1 MNQTNSAIKK
11 ASSPL
16 PFRSPQS
23 AFDVVEPELVEALSR
38 VSEQLNLLV
47 EQSLNDATPADALIK
62 KLSSQLDEVAGVFS
76 LLGLSVAAD
85 LSLQLAQA
93 VERVYQAQSN
103 EDGAITARE
112 YEALFQCVYLL
123 PRFFEYVQTTGVAS
137 PLLLAPCFYAL
148 ASAGLSAF
156 VSESTLIEFDYQL
169 NDLIEASNKPSD
181 NELLVSAVP
190 DVMELT
196 LVPLTDPEDE
206 IEASNGKAS
215 NREASDSVVSNSE
228 MNNSEMNNSE
238 AAVTQS
244 ATIDTT
250 EEQQKTFRRLRQMYQ
265 TALIG
270 LLRDSDVGA
279 KLVLIDRVAERAIDL
294 CEGSVNAS
302 VWRLV
307 KKLVSAFNSETLE
320 LTPQRR
326 HFFSKF
332 DRSLKRLEKDP
343 LHGMH
348 SLPDSAVLAE
358 LTLLLLLAEPQNVN
372 DEDLNQ
378 LGQFTPLP
386 WNDKALMAHRE
397 AMERST
403 YKALLS
409 MLDVVKDELLGAKR
423 ILDMMSESGL
433 CEADDINILVTNC
446 ERISAVLKVSGYV
459 AATAPIDQSIEQI
472 NSWRIESPDQEAL
485 LNVANMILYIENALL
500 TGSLL
505 ESVDSQEAQST
516 VAKGL
521 LQQAQMNLYEESKS
535 NIGLAKRAVIAYIDS
550 NYDREHIANVGV
562 CLESI
567 GGAFSIM
574 SIENAEI
581 LMNRCAVLL
590 NAAYQ
595 GNSNE
600 GTVDDWLERLAD
612 ALVSVEY
619 LLEEL
624 AAGRAVDNMVG
635 KLIDDSVLALQ

>member
-1 MNQTNSAIKK
+1 MNQTHSVIET
-11 ASSPL
+11 ASSHL

-47 EQSLNDATPADALIK
+47 EQSLNDATPADALIQ

-93 VERVYQAQSN
+93 VERVYQAKSN
-103 EDGAITARE
+103 EDDAVTARE

-137 PLLLAPCFYAL
+137 PLLLAPCFYGL

-156 VSESTLIEFDYQL
+156 VTESALIEFDYQL
-169 NDLIEASNKPSD
+169 NDLVEASNKLSD

-190 DVMELT
+190 EVMELT
-196 LVPLTDPEDE
+196 LVPLTDPKEE
-206 IEASNGKAS
+206 SEASNG
-215 NREASDSVVSNSE
+215 EASDSGMNDSEVSD
-228 MNNSEMNNSE
+228 SE

-244 ATIDTT
+244 ATIDNT

-270 LLRDSDVGA
+270 LLRDSDIGA

-294 CEGSVNAS
+294 CDGGVNAS

-307 KKLVSAFNSETLE
+307 KKLVAAFNSEMLE

-326 HFFSKF
+326 HFFTKF

-348 SLPDSAVLAE
+348 SLPDCAVLAE

-386 WNDKALMAHRE
+386 WNDKALVAHRE

-433 CEADDINILVTNC
+433 CEADDINTLVSNC

-459 AATAPIDQSIEQI
+459 AATAPIDQSLEQI
-472 NSWRIESPDQEAL
+472 NSWRIASPDQEAL
-485 LNVANMILYIENALL
+485 LHVANMILYIENALL

-574 SIENAEI
+574 TIENAEI

-595 GNSNE
+595 KNSNE
-600 GTVDDWLERLAD
+600 GAVDDWLERLAD

-624 AAGRAVDNMVG
+624 AAGRAVDNMVS

>member
-1 MNQTNSAIKK
+1 VNQTNTAIKK
-11 ASSPL
+11 AASPL
-16 PFRSPQS
+16 PFRSSQS

-85 LSLQLAQA
+85 LSVQLGQA
-93 VERVYQAQSN
+93 VESVYQGRSDEN
-103 EDGAITARE
+103 GGITARE
-112 YEALFQCVYLL
+112 SDALFQCVYLL

-148 ASAGLSAF
+148 ASAGLSSF
-156 VSESTLIEFDYQL
+156 VTESTLIEFEYQL
-169 NDLIEASNKPSD
+169 NDWVEANNKPSD
-181 NELLVSAVP
+181 NTLLVSTAP
-190 DVMELT
+190 EVMELT
-196 LVPLTDPEDE
+196 LVPLAKAEDE
-206 IEASNGKAS
+206 SEASS
-215 NREASDSVVSNSE
+215 LEEDITEPVVDN
-228 MNNSEMNNSE
+228 
-238 AAVTQS
+238 
-244 ATIDTT
+244 I

-265 TALIG
+265 TGLIG
-270 LLRDSDVGA
+270 LLRDSDVSA

-294 CEGSVNAS
+294 CHGSVNAA

-307 KKLVSAFNSETLE
+307 KKLVAAFNSKTLE

-326 HFFSKF
+326 HFFTKF

-348 SLPDSAVLAE
+348 SLPDTAVLAE

-378 LGQFTPLP
+378 LGRFTPLP
-386 WNDKALMAHRE
+386 WNDKALVAHRE

-433 CEADDINILVTNC
+433 CESDDINTLVTNC

-485 LNVANMILYIENALL
+485 LHVANMILYIENALL

-505 ESVDSQEAQST
+505 DSVDSQEAQST

-550 NYDREHIANVGV
+550 NYDREHIANVAV

-567 GGAFSIM
+567 GGAFSIIG
-574 SIENAEI
+574 IENAEI

-590 NAAYQ
+590 NTAYQ

-600 GTVDDWLERLAD
+600 GVVDDWLERLAD

-624 AAGRAVDNMVG
+624 AAGRAVDNMVD

>member
-1 MNQTNSAIKK
+1 MNQPNSAVKE
-11 ASSPL
+11 SPSHL
-16 PFRSPQS
+16 PFHSPQS

-38 VSEQLNLLV
+38 VSEQLNLLI
-47 EQSLNDATPADALIK
+47 EQSLNDAVPAEALIE
-62 KLSSQLDEVAGVFS
+62 KLSLQLDEVSGIFS
-76 LLGLSVAAD
+76 LLGLSVAEN
-85 LSLQLAQA
+85 LSMQLSQAVKRMCQAQA
-93 VERVYQAQSN
+93 
-103 EDGAITARE
+103 DGEVISARE
-112 YEALFQCVYLL
+112 YDALFQCVYLL
-123 PRFFEYVQTTGVAS
+123 PRFFEYVQTTGVSS

-148 ASAGLSAF
+148 ASAGLSSF
-156 VSESTLIEFDYQL
+156 VTESTLIEFEYQSKNL
-169 NDLIEASNKPSD
+169 VEMGQRESSHK
-181 NELLVSAVP
+181 LLEPVTTE
-190 DVMELT
+190 VMELS
-196 LVPLTDPEDE
+196 LVPL
-206 IEASNGKAS
+206 A
-215 NREASDSVVSNSE
+215 NSE
-228 MNNSEMNNSE
+228 DDAVQDFEKGSGKDIEKDTKESSSENSTDN
-238 AAVTQS
+238 
-244 ATIDTT
+244 T

-270 LLRDSDVGA
+270 LLHDSEVGA
-279 KLVLIDRVAERAIDL
+279 KLVLIDRVAERTIDL
-294 CEGSVNAS
+294 CDGSVNAS

-307 KKLVSAFNSETLE
+307 KKIVEAFNNETLE

-326 HFFSKF
+326 HFFTKF

-348 SLPDSAVLAE
+348 SLPDISVLAE
-358 LTLLLLLAEPQNVN
+358 LTLLLLLADAQNVN

-378 LGQFTPLP
+378 LGQFTPLS
-386 WNDKALMAHRE
+386 WSDKSLVAHRE

-433 CEADDINILVTNC
+433 CEADDINILVANC

-459 AATAPIDQSIEQI
+459 AATAPIDNSIEQM
-472 NSWRIESPDQEAL
+472 NGWRIESPDQEAL
-485 LNVANMILYIENALL
+485 LDVANMILYIENALL

-505 ESVDSQEAQST
+505 DGVDSQEAQST

-535 NIGLAKRAVIAYIDS
+535 NIGFAKRAVIAYIDS

-567 GGAFSIM
+567 AGAFDMMGID
-574 SIENAEI
+574 NAEA

-590 NAAYQ
+590 NTAYQ
-595 GNSNE
+595 GNSNDAVGE
-600 GTVDDWLERLAD
+600 DWLERLAD

-624 AAGRAVDNMVG
+624 AAGRSVDNMVA
-635 KLIDDSVLALQ
+635 KLIDDSVKALQ

>member
-1 MNQTNSAIKK
+1 VNQTYSAVKK
-11 ASSPL
+11 APSQL

-38 VSEQLNLLV
+38 VSDQLNLLV
-47 EQSLNDATPADALIK
+47 EQSLNDATPAKALIE
-62 KLSSQLDEVAGVFS
+62 KLSSQLEEVAGVFS

-85 LSLQLAQA
+85 LSLQLAKA
-93 VERVYQAQSN
+93 VERVYQSQV
-103 EDGAITARE
+103 DDDDAITARE

-148 ASAGLSAF
+148 ASAGLSSF
-156 VSESTLIEFDYQL
+156 VTESVLIEFDYQVKNL
-169 NDLIEASNKPSD
+169 VESGSHSSDVELIASAAP
-181 NELLVSAVP
+181 E
-190 DVMELT
+190 VMELT
-196 LVPLTDPEDE
+196 LVPLANSDENTEEFSKEFSKEFSEKNSIEKISIEENIADPA
-206 IEASNGKAS
+206 I
-215 NREASDSVVSNSE
+215 
-228 MNNSEMNNSE
+228 
-238 AAVTQS
+238 
-244 ATIDTT
+244 IDNT

-270 LLRDSDVGA
+270 LLRDSDVSA
-279 KLVLIDRVAERAIDL
+279 KLVLINRVAERAIDL
-294 CEGSVNAS
+294 CDGSVNAT

-307 KKLVSAFNSETLE
+307 KKVVEAFNNETLE

-348 SLPDSAVLAE
+348 SLPDTVVLSE
-358 LTLLLLLAEPQNVN
+358 LTLLLLLAEPQNIN
-372 DEDLNQ
+372 NEDLNQ
-378 LGQFTPLP
+378 LGQFTPLS

-433 CEADDINILVTNC
+433 CETDDIYTLVVNC

-459 AATAPIDQSIEQI
+459 AATTPIDNSIEQI

-485 LNVANMILYIENALL
+485 LDVANMILYIENALL

-505 ESVDSQEAQST
+505 DGADSQEAQST

-567 GGAFSIM
+567 GGAFNMMGID
-574 SIENAEI
+574 NAEA
-581 LMNRCAVLL
+581 LMNRCAALL
-590 NAAYQ
+590 NTAYQ
-595 GNSNE
+595 GNSNDAV
-600 GTVDDWLERLAD
+600 GDDWLERLAD

-624 AAGRAVDNMVG
+624 AAGRSVDNMVA
-635 KLIDDSVLALQ
+635 KLIDDSLTAVQ

>member
-1 MNQTNSAIKK
+1 VNQPNSAVKE
-11 ASSPL
+11 SPSHL
-16 PFRSPQS
+16 PFHSPQS

-38 VSEQLNLLV
+38 VSEQLNLLI
-47 EQSLNDATPADALIK
+47 EQSLNDAVPAEALIE
-62 KLSSQLDEVAGVFS
+62 KLSLQLDEVSGVFS
-76 LLGLSVAAD
+76 LLDLSVAAN
-85 LSLQLAQA
+85 LSVQLAQA
-93 VERVYQAQSN
+93 VKRVCQAQADDEVIS
-103 EDGAITARE
+103 ARE
-112 YEALFQCVYLL
+112 YDALFQCVYLL
-123 PRFFEYVQTTGVAS
+123 PRFFEYVQTTGVSS

-148 ASAGLSAF
+148 ASAGLSSF
-156 VSESTLIEFDYQL
+156 VTESTLIEFEYQSKNL
-169 NDLIEASNKPSD
+169 VEAGQSEPSNKVLESVTTEVI
-181 NELLVSAVP
+181 ELS
-190 DVMELT
+190 
-196 LVPLTDPEDE
+196 LVPL
-206 IEASNGKAS
+206 A
-215 NREASDSVVSNSE
+215 NSE
-228 MNNSEMNNSE
+228 DDAVKDFEKGSEKDIEKDIEKDTEESISE
-238 AAVTQS
+238 NPT
-244 ATIDTT
+244 DNT

-265 TALIG
+265 TGLIG
-270 LLRDSDVGA
+270 LLRDSEVSA

-294 CEGSVNAS
+294 CDGSVNAS

-307 KKLVSAFNSETLE
+307 KKIVAAFNNETLE

-326 HFFSKF
+326 HFFTKF

-348 SLPDSAVLAE
+348 SLPDTSVLAE
-358 LTLLLLLAEPQNVN
+358 LTLLLLLADAQNVN

-378 LGQFTPLP
+378 LGQFTPLS
-386 WNDKALMAHRE
+386 WSDKSLVAHRE

-433 CEADDINILVTNC
+433 CEADDINILVANC

-459 AATAPIDQSIEQI
+459 AATAPIDNSIEQM
-472 NSWRIESPDQEAL
+472 NGWRIESPDQEAL
-485 LNVANMILYIENALL
+485 LDVANMILYIENALL

-505 ESVDSQEAQST
+505 DGVDSQEAQST

-535 NIGLAKRAVIAYIDS
+535 NIGFAKRAVIAYIDS

-567 GGAFSIM
+567 AGAFDMMGID
-574 SIENAEI
+574 NAEA

-590 NAAYQ
+590 NTAYQ
-595 GNSNE
+595 GNSNDAVGE
-600 GTVDDWLERLAD
+600 DWLERLAD

-624 AAGRAVDNMVG
+624 AAGRSVDNMVA
-635 KLIDDSVLALQ
+635 KLIDDSVKALQ

>member
-11 ASSPL
+11 ASSHL

-47 EQSLNDATPADALIK
+47 EQSLNDATPANALIE

-85 LSLQLAQA
+85 LSVQLAQA
-93 VERVYQAQSN
+93 VERVYQDRSD
-103 EDGAITARE
+103 EGGMITARE
-112 YEALFQCVYLL
+112 SDALFQCVYLL

-148 ASAGLSAF
+148 ASAGLSSF
-156 VSESTLIEFDYQL
+156 VTESTLIEFEFQL
-169 NDLIEASNKPSD
+169 NDLLEANNKPVSNKLSD
-181 NELLVSAVP
+181 NALLVPAVTE
-190 DVMELT
+190 VTELT
-196 LVPLTDPEDE
+196 LVPLAKDEDE
-206 IEASNGKAS
+206 SVASSLEEEVIQAVV
-215 NREASDSVVSNSE
+215 DS
-228 MNNSEMNNSE
+228 
-238 AAVTQS
+238 
-244 ATIDTT
+244 T

-265 TALIG
+265 TGLIG
-270 LLRDSDVGA
+270 LLRDNDVSA

-294 CEGSVNAS
+294 CHGSVNAS

-307 KKLVSAFNSETLE
+307 KKLVAAFNSGMLE

-326 HFFSKF
+326 HFFTKF

-348 SLPDSAVLAE
+348 SLPDTAVLAE
-358 LTLLLLLAEPQNVN
+358 LTLLLLLAESQNVN

-386 WNDKALMAHRE
+386 WNDKALVAHRE

-403 YKALLS
+403 YQALLS

-433 CEADDINILVTNC
+433 CESDDINTLVTNC
-446 ERISAVLKVSGYV
+446 ERISAVLKISGYV
-459 AATAPIDQSIEQI
+459 AATTPIDQSIEQI

-485 LNVANMILYIENALL
+485 LHVANMILYIENALL

-505 ESVDSQEAQST
+505 DSVDSQEAEST

-550 NYDREHIANVGV
+550 NYDREHIANVAV

-574 SIENAEI
+574 GIENAEI
-581 LMNRCAVLL
+581 LMNRCAILL
-590 NAAYQ
+590 KAAYQ

-600 GTVDDWLERLAD
+600 GVVDDWLERLAD

-624 AAGRAVDNMVG
+624 SAGRAVDNTVD

>member
-1 MNQTNSAIKK
+1 
-11 ASSPL
+11 
-16 PFRSPQS
+16 
-23 AFDVVEPELVEALSR
+23 
-38 VSEQLNLLV
+38 
-47 EQSLNDATPADALIK
+47 
-62 KLSSQLDEVAGVFS
+62 
-76 LLGLSVAAD
+76 
-85 LSLQLAQA
+85 
-93 VERVYQAQSN
+93 
-103 EDGAITARE
+103 
-112 YEALFQCVYLL
+112 
-123 PRFFEYVQTTGVAS
+123 
-137 PLLLAPCFYAL
+137 
-148 ASAGLSAF
+148 
-156 VSESTLIEFDYQL
+156 
-169 NDLIEASNKPSD
+169 
-181 NELLVSAVP
+181 
-190 DVMELT
+190 
-196 LVPLTDPEDE
+196 
-206 IEASNGKAS
+206 
-215 NREASDSVVSNSE
+215 
-228 MNNSEMNNSE
+228 
-238 AAVTQS
+238 
-244 ATIDTT
+244 
-250 EEQQKTFRRLRQMYQ
+250 
-265 TALIG
+265 
-270 LLRDSDVGA
+270 
-279 KLVLIDRVAERAIDL
+279 
-294 CEGSVNAS
+294 
-302 VWRLV
+302 
-307 KKLVSAFNSETLE
+307 
-320 LTPQRR
+320 
-326 HFFSKF
+326 
-332 DRSLKRLEKDP
+332 
-343 LHGMH
+343 
-348 SLPDSAVLAE
+348 
-358 LTLLLLLAEPQNVN
+358 
-372 DEDLNQ
+372 
-378 LGQFTPLP
+378 
-386 WNDKALMAHRE
+386 MAHRE

-423 ILDMMSESGL
+423 ILDMMSESSL
-433 CEADDINILVTNC
+433 CETDDINTLVTNC

>member
-1 MNQTNSAIKK
+1 MNQTYSAVKK
-11 ASSPL
+11 APSHL

-47 EQSLNDATPADALIK
+47 EQSLNDATPAEALIE

-76 LLGLSVAAD
+76 LLGLSVAAN
-85 LSLQLAQA
+85 LSVQLAQA
-93 VERVYQAQSN
+93 VERVYQTQTD
-103 EDGAITARE
+103 EDGVIAARE

-148 ASAGLSAF
+148 ASAGLSSF
-156 VSESTLIEFDYQL
+156 VTESTLIEFEYQL
-169 NDLIEASNKPSD
+169 NNLVEANQKPSD
-181 NELLVSAVP
+181 NELLVSRVP
-190 DVMELT
+190 EVMELT
-196 LVPLTDPEDE
+196 LVPLANAEDE
-206 IEASNGKAS
+206 
-215 NREASDSVVSNSE
+215 
-228 MNNSEMNNSE
+228 SE
-238 AAVTQS
+238 ACGIEEDITPPEVDN
-244 ATIDTT
+244 I

-270 LLRDSDVGA
+270 LLRDSDVSA

-294 CEGSVNAS
+294 CGGSVNAT

-307 KKLVSAFNSETLE
+307 KKVVEAFNNETLE

-348 SLPDSAVLAE
+348 SLPDTAVLAE

-372 DEDLNQ
+372 DKDLNH
-378 LGQFTPLP
+378 LGQFTPLS
-386 WNDKALMAHRE
+386 WNDKALVAHRE

-433 CEADDINILVTNC
+433 CEADDINTLVENC

-459 AATAPIDQSIEQI
+459 AATSPIDSSIEQI

-485 LNVANMILYIENALL
+485 LDVANMILYIENALL

-505 ESVDSQEAQST
+505 DGADSQETQST

-567 GGAFSIM
+567 GGAFNMMGID
-574 SIENAEI
+574 NAEA
-581 LMNRCAVLL
+581 LMNRCAALL
-590 NAAYQ
+590 NTAYQ
-595 GNSNE
+595 GNSNDAV
-600 GTVDDWLERLAD
+600 GDDWLERLAD

-624 AAGRAVDNMVG
+624 AAGRSVDNMVS
-635 KLIDDSVLALQ
+635 KLIDDSLMAVQ